1 MDARLFHFLISDLEF
16 EDCWL
21 RLVWRRL
28 CLPSRSHVIW
38 RLVPRASQILA
49 SGSQAPHS
57 KLQKHASLVAPRAT
71 SDLINLQVS
80 DAQTKSI
87 VQEIQSLDS
96 DHCLRT
102 HLAVAMSSL
111 YNLEPQP
118 TASCILHTTSGDI
131 SLELFAQ
138 QTPLTSRNFLQ
149 HCIDG
154 YYDNTIFHRLVPGFI
169 LQGGDPTGT
178 GNGGESIYDGGV
190 FSEPREEG
198 GIWPME
204 DRKGANAGMRGM
216 GFKDEFHSRLK
227 YNRRGLLGMANES
240 TENTNG
246 SQFFVTLGN
255 TPELQGKNTLFGRVE
270 GETIYNVARM
280 GEMDVGD
287 GERPLYPVRITSVEV
302 LVNPFK
308 DMVKRARVA
317 EVVAQKAPEKK
328 KKRKAGKQLLS
339 FGGEDGDVEE
349 EQPVFKKTKFDTRV
363 VVDNEE
369 AESAPKPKAPK
380 ETKKR
385 IAKPVSV
392 ESSPEPTP
400 EPAKLIPNRAAKVAS
415 RSSSSSP
422 EPVQKV
428 SSLLE
433 RTNAQIAE
441 LKASMKRNVQTA
453 SVPEKKKSVLETMI
467 PSTSVRARKRGAQNH
482 NATSDQ
488 KALDILKAFRSKL
501 EQAPPEKGPKPTQTP
516 DSEAKKGKEKEEDEE
531 AKLCDLHFI
540 ADCQSCSK
548 WDAEDEKGDEDEDD
562 GIGWMSHALSFKED
576 KLGKDLSY
584 RKKAEDELVVID
596 PREKTRTLKEEKRAQ
611 REAKAGSSGRVWDQ
625 ARNEKLARS
634 SALAGRGAK

>member
-1 MDARLFHFLISDLEF
+1 
-16 EDCWL
+16 
-21 RLVWRRL
+21 
-28 CLPSRSHVIW
+28 
-38 RLVPRASQILA
+38 
-49 SGSQAPHS
+49 
-57 KLQKHASLVAPRAT
+57 
-71 SDLINLQVS
+71 
-80 DAQTKSI
+80 
-87 VQEIQSLDS
+87 
-96 DHCLRT
+96 
-102 HLAVAMSSL
+102 MSSL

-149 HCIDG
+149 HCLDG

-178 GNGGESIYDGGV
+178 GNGGESIYDGGA

-204 DRKGANAGMRGM
+204 DRKGINAGDRGV

-227 YNRRGLLGMANES
+227 YNRRGLLGMANEG
-240 TENTNG
+240 TEGTNG
-246 SQFFVTLGN
+246 SQFFITLGN

-280 GEMDVGD
+280 GEMEG
-287 GERPLYPVRITSVEV
+287 VEV
-302 LVNPFK
+302 LVNPFE
-308 DMVKRARVA
+308 DMVKRVRVA
-317 EVVAQKAPEKK
+317 EVVRERAPEKK

-339 FGGEDGDVEE
+339 FGGEDGDAEE
-349 EQPVFKKTKFDTRV
+349 EQPVLKKTKFDTRIV
-363 VVDNEE
+363 MDNEE
-369 AESAPKPKAPK
+369 AEPAPKTKAAK
-380 ETKKR
+380 EMKKR
-385 IAKPVSV
+385 VTKPVSV

-400 EPAKLIPNRAAKVAS
+400 APSKSIPNRAAEVVS
-415 RSSSSSP
+415 RSPPSSP

-453 SVPEKKKSVLETMI
+453 PMKEKKKSTLEQMI
-467 PSTSVRARKRGAQNH
+467 PSTSVRARKRGAQNTAA
-482 NATSDQ
+482 NDQ

-501 EQAPPEKGPKPTQTP
+501 EQAPPEIESKATAQPG
-516 DSEAKKGKEKEEDEE
+516 DSENKNRGTDGDEE
-531 AKLCDLHFI
+531 AALCDLHFI
-540 ADCQSCSK
+540 ANCQSCKK
-548 WDAEDEKGDEDEDD
+548 WDAQDENEAEEEDD
-562 GIGWMSHALSFKED
+562 GISWMSHALSFKED

-596 PREKTRTLKEEKRAQ
+596 PREKARTLKEEMRAQ
-611 REAKAGSSGRVWDQ
+611 REARAGSSGRAWDQ